1 MSKKSSYII
10 AEIGQAHEGSLG
22 MIHSYIEALAAVG
35 VDAVKFQM
43 HIAEAESSVH
53 EPFRVKFSLEDDT
66 RFDYWKRMSFTM
78 EQWKGIKA
86 KCDAVGVEFL
96 CSPFSNLA
104 VDWLEEIGVNQYKI
118 GSGEVNN
125 LLILEKIARTKKPI
139 ILSSGMSSF
148 SELDASV
155 AFLESKKVS
164 YSILQCTTS
173 YPTQP
178 EQFGLNVIQELKNRY
193 KVKIGYSDHS
203 AKIETCIAAVALG
216 AEIVEFH
223 VVFDRRQF
231 GPDSG
236 SSLTID
242 ETKDLVKAIRNIE
255 KAIDSPIDK
264 SNNDQFI
271 GLKSIFEKSLAV
283 NKNLQQGHLLTFE
296 DLEAKKPKGFGIAA
310 SKFQEII
317 GKKLNKNLNQWDFL
331 TENDLV

>member
-1 MSKKSSYII
+1 MSN
-10 AEIGQAHEGSLG
+10 
-22 MIHSYIEALAAVG
+22 
-35 VDAVKFQM
+35 
-43 HIAEAESSVH
+43 
-53 EPFRVKFSLEDDT
+53 
-66 RFDYWKRMSFTM
+66 
-78 EQWKGIKA
+78 
-86 KCDAVGVEFL
+86 FL
-96 CSPFSNLA
+96 
-104 VDWLEEIGVNQYKI
+104 
-118 GSGEVNN
+118 
-125 LLILEKIARTKKPI
+125 
-139 ILSSGMSSF
+139 
-148 SELDASV
+148 ELDATV
-155 AFLESKKVS
+155 DFLKTKKVN

-178 EQFGLNVIQELKNRY
+178 EQFGLNVIRELKNRY
-193 KVKIGYSDHS
+193 GVSIGYSDHS

-216 AEIVEFH
+216 AEIIEFH

-242 ETKDLVKAIRNIE
+242 ETKQLIEAIRNID
-255 KAIDSPIDK
+255 KALENPIDK

-283 NKNLQQGHLLTFE
+283 NKNLQQGHIITFE
-296 DLEAKKPKGFGIAA
+296 DLEAKKPKGFGIEA